1 MVHQLKTFLLLSL
14 SVAFGAL
21 FPHTAAAQSGIEVIP
36 QEPEYIFGDQITF
49 RGFFSSSG
57 EAIEEVV
64 LLIQVEGESD
74 VRAYPVQID
83 PAGIGA
89 AVIDLNETPLNA
101 FTTIE
106 YWYQVIS
113 AAGETFTSPAN
124 SFIYAD
130 NRYDW
135 QTLEGP
141 PFKIHWYA
149 GDLAFGQQVLNVAFA
164 GLLHSQELLDVFFP
178 EDLEI
183 YVYADFQALQAA
195 LPDVEQDWIAGH
207 ADPAQ
212 GVILVSLPAS
222 PQQQLEMERQIPH
235 EIMHIALN
243 YTDANAYSNLPAW
256 FNEGLA
262 SMVELYTNPEYEAII
277 ETAFETGDLLPI
289 SSLCQGFPS
298 DSQQAVLAYA
308 ESASFTQY
316 LHAQVGN
323 PGFNRLMAAYASGMS
338 CEQGIQQAL
347 GTDLTSL
354 EGNWRRDE
362 FSDQLWSRT
371 VQDFLPWLV
380 LLAAILVGPLIL
392 AVIFIRRRP
401 GRMEV

>member
-1 MVHQLKTFLLLSL
+1 MVHQLMTFILLSL
-14 SVAFGAL
+14 SVVFSAL
-21 FPHTAAAQSGIEVIP
+21 FPHTAAAQSGIEIIP
-36 QEPEYIFGDQITF
+36 GEPEYSFGDQITF
-49 RGFFSSSG
+49 NASFSSTAA
-57 EAIEEVV
+57 AIEEA
-64 LLIQVEGESD
+64 LLIIQVDGESD
-74 VRAYPVQID
+74 VRAYSVQLD
-83 PAGIGA
+83 QDGKGV
-89 AVIDLNETPLNA
+89 AVIDLNEIPLNA
-101 FTTIE
+101 FSTIG
-106 YWYQVIS
+106 YWYQVVS
-113 AAGETFTSPAN
+113 SAGETFTSPSN
-124 SFIYAD
+124 SFTYAD

-164 GLLHSQELLDVFFP
+164 GLLRSQELLDVFFP
-178 EDLEI
+178 DNVEI
-183 YVYADFQALQAA
+183 YVYADFQSLQAA

-207 ADPAQ
+207 ADLAQ
-212 GVILVSLPAS
+212 RVILVSLPAG
-222 PQQQLEMERQIPH
+222 PQQQLEMERQVPH

-262 SMVELYTNPEYEAII
+262 SMVELYTNPEYQAII
-277 ETAFETGDLLPI
+277 ETAFETGGLLPI
-289 SSLCQGFPS
+289 SSLCQGFPN
-298 DSQQAVLAYA
+298 DSQQAVLAYS

-323 PGFNRLMAAYASGMS
+323 PGFNRLMAAYASGMG

-347 GTDLTSL
+347 GTDLTRL

-392 AVIFIRRRP
+392 AVLFIRRRP